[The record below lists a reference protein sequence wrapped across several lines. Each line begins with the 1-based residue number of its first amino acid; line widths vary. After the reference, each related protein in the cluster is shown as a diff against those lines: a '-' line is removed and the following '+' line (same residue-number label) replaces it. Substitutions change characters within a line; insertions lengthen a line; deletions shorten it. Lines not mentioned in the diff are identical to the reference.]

1 LGAENVQPG
10 KHVIIKQYQQTLD
23 SVLISSVIIYNLF
36 LEAPVHDP
44 QLEAKA
50 INTIRFLAADAVQ
63 RANSGHPGLPMG
75 TAAMAYVLW
84 TRHLKFTPEEP
95 GWANRDR
102 FILSAGHGSM
112 LLYALL
118 HLAGYDLPLEEL
130 KRFRQWESMTPGHP
144 EYGDTPGVEATTGPL
159 GQGFANGAGMGIA
172 FEHLAEMYNRDEFSI
187 YDNYIYSIVSD
198 GDLME
203 GVASEAASL
212 AGHLQLSRLVYLY
225 DDNRISIDG
234 STDLTFTEDR
244 AARFQAYG
252 WHVVQ
257 VEDGNDL
264 DAVDQAIIAAKADP
278 RPSLIIC
285 RTHIG
290 YGLPT
295 KQDTSAAH
303 GSPPGEEE
311 LAGAKDRLDWPQEP
325 SFYIP
330 EGVREI
336 FLAAAQRGQEMY
348 ITWKEMMDRYKQDY
362 SDLASVFARSQAGSL
377 PVGLADHL
385 PVFQPDKKGIATRA
399 SAGITLNAL
408 ALVLPELIGGSADL
422 TGSNKIAIKDEPYIS
437 AEARKGRYIHFGVR
451 EHGMGAILNGI
462 ALYGGLIPFG
472 GTFLVFS
479 DYLRPSI
486 RLAAMMRQRVVYV
499 FSHDSI
505 GLGEDG
511 PTHQPVEH
519 LAALRV
525 IPHLTMIR
533 PADANEAAIAWLA
546 ALENTSGP
554 TVLALSRQA
563 VPTFDR
569 GKYAPAEGLRRGA
582 YVMADLGDGDP
593 QVILMASGSEVSLI
607 VAAGEELVAEGVAV
621 RLLSFPSWELFN
633 DQTEDYRRE
642 VMPPHIKAR
651 VAIEAGSTQGWHRW
665 VGEGGAVIGIDRF
678 GASAPY
684 KVLYDHLGLTVEH
697 VVKKAQ
703 QMLEK
708 VKNTEGGS

>member
-1 LGAENVQPG
+1 M
-10 KHVIIKQYQQTLD
+10 
-23 SVLISSVIIYNLF
+23 
-36 LEAPVHDP
+36 HDP

-159 GQGFANGAGMGIA
+159 GQGFANGVGMGIA
-172 FEHLAEMYNRDEFSI
+172 LEHLAEMYNRDEFSI

-325 SFYIP
+325 SFHIP

-336 FLAAAQRGQEMY
+336 FLAAAQRGQDMY

-422 TGSNKIAIKDEPYIS
+422 TGSNMIAIKDEPYIS

-451 EHGMGAILNGI
+451 EHGMGAILSGI

-486 RLAAMMRQRVVYV
+486 RLAAMMRQRVVYI

-525 IPHLTMIR
+525 IPHLTVIR